1 MTEHENIQYNKYLIF
16 LSNRYFVIKKKCFVW
31 RKYAHNVV
39 EELTD
44 KGITVCARKNIK
56 DYLSYYFDEDTIPKI
71 NTLYVHL
78 MNGEYYSDELYSKK
92 KMEREREILFLLAA
106 KLGVSTIDYETEVTE
121 TKVSMLETSL
131 KIKNIENTASFN
143 KTITKSN
150 GQAGK
155 EIYLNR
161 GAPVYCLS
169 KHIRQVENNIKKYNK
184 LDSRIFSYE
193 VYKNSNKLT
202 CFVYKRYNFKMLA
215 LQYTSET
222 EDIIDKSFEV
232 KTTLLDYGIGISFK
246 ENSIFTEKITYKL
259 TFFNDKELRLKL
271 TETIRMKHDPFAI
284 VREVYESQENK
295 DIAVFRIAEYVRKYT
310 FSCGIKYISHN
321 DIEQIDMGTRFD
333 KWVKNSEKGEFEG
346 ICHGFIST
354 YQIRNWLYTTL
365 LFDGEERIECDD
377 DADISVMELQNRHYD
392 RYKEKLMSYDDS
404 GSDDSSNNDSDD
416 DNEWLQRDGKHPR
429 IDIDEIEFEDEYIVD

>member
-1 MTEHENIQYNKYLIF
+1 MYVIMTEHENIQYNKYLIF

-184 LDSRIFSYE
+184 LDSRIFFKTPLYRLLK
-193 VYKNSNKLT
+193 KN
-202 CFVYKRYNFKMLA
+202 
-215 LQYTSET
+215 
-222 EDIIDKSFEV
+222 
-232 KTTLLDYGIGISFK
+232 
-246 ENSIFTEKITYKL
+246 
-259 TFFNDKELRLKL
+259 RL
-271 TETIRMKHDPFAI
+271 
-284 VREVYESQENK
+284 
-295 DIAVFRIAEYVRKYT
+295 
-310 FSCGIKYISHN
+310 
-321 DIEQIDMGTRFD
+321 
-333 KWVKNSEKGEFEG
+333 
-346 ICHGFIST
+346 
-354 YQIRNWLYTTL
+354 
-365 LFDGEERIECDD
+365 
-377 DADISVMELQNRHYD
+377 
-392 RYKEKLMSYDDS
+392 
-404 GSDDSSNNDSDD
+404 
-416 DNEWLQRDGKHPR
+416 
-429 IDIDEIEFEDEYIVD
+429 